1 MSCRAAGMRQGRDLW
16 QGFPGEGR
24 GASRAPFLCP
34 SPPRA
39 SPCAQQA
46 RAMAA
51 GGTHWGRRRRA
62 HGVPRGN
69 AFPPPW
75 GNALGEGWGNAYPP
89 QGGNALGEGWGNAY
103 PHHWGNA
110 LGVYRGNT
118 YCTLRRVAGGGGA
131 SRPVR
136 LPVPGMPLF
145 APPWA
150 GDSRPLAPLVC
161 IYLHICGA
169 RLGFYP
175 YFCRL
180 IHPIDLGRYGRECLE
195 RLRTDGHRARV

>member
-1 MSCRAAGMRQGRDLW
+1 MRQGRDLW

-89 QGGNALGEGWGNAY
+89 HGGNALGEGWGNAY

-118 YCTLRRVAGGGGA
+118 YPPPAPCAGWREGAARPGQSASLSPACPFLRRRGRGIRGLLRPWFAYICTFVAHGWDFILTFA
-131 SRPVR
+131 D
-136 LPVPGMPLF
+136 LF
-145 APPWA
+145 TQ
-150 GDSRPLAPLVC
+150 L
-161 IYLHICGA
+161 
-169 RLGFYP
+169 
-175 YFCRL
+175 
-180 IHPIDLGRYGRECLE
+180 
-195 RLRTDGHRARV
+195 T